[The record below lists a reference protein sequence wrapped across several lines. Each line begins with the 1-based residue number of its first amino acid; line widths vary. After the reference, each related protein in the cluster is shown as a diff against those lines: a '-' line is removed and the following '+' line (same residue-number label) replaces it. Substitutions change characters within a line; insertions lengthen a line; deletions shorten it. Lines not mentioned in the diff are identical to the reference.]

1 MAFPLFSPPSTIL
14 RLGLGLGI
22 GLSAATLHPLSPF
35 RAAPIRC
42 EYGASNHRTDGPTSA
57 ETGWAVH
64 PNDPTLQKPGIATQA
79 KNALLTPDNMRQIS
93 LGSVLGLVAG
103 VGLRAFSSVLVVLL
117 GMGLVLVEVCGDL
130 SFLWINWKCA
140 NMMYSGLRPRAITS
154 FLSTDC
160 KNTSRIL
167 ICAGW
172 CLRIGHSRSA
182 LVR

>member
-42 EYGASNHRTDGPTSA
+42 EYSASNHRTDGPASA

-103 VGLRAFSSVLVVLL
+103 VGLRAFSRVLVVLL
-117 GMGLVLVEVCGDL
+117 GMGLVLVEWAASKGYNILPLNRLQKYV
-130 SFLWINWKCA
+130 
-140 NMMYSGLRPRAITS
+140 
-154 FLSTDC
+154 
-160 KNTSRIL
+160 KNTD
-167 ICAGW
+167 
-172 CLRIGHSRSA
+172 LRRMVSENRPFKISFGA
-182 LVR
+182 MMATAAFAQF